1 MTDTIEP
8 SSSSAFAKTV
18 LYVLLCRSS
27 EGGVLEF
34 LLLEKNGSLTFPPT
48 KLRPRE
54 NLYTALIRPL
64 ETDLGLVRRSY
75 ALERELDMLPSAGQS
90 HQYPGL
96 PRSYHLYPV
105 FVSLTEEGRRL
116 LAQSAADCT
125 WMTLNDILGSIRE
138 PNVLRITGKLQER
151 MTATEPA
158 VRLDPADLPVARP
171 SMDALASAWAAEQS
185 EGVRIALGS
194 EINAVLAAGDRAFN
208 LRVAD
213 PYLPYQRQ
221 GLGFTWSFFTP
232 MDKQDIHV
240 HGLPA
245 VEIYG
250 VLSGRM
256 QLWYKPMNQRGVR
269 TWQCRLLQGGD
280 WAEVE
285 PLTCHFACWLDPEG
299 LGTVIKAAGSGALA
313 GVGRLGV
320 AGKTTCQWT
329 EGAKVLTCGS
339 FNQCQIPPALRLLET
354 EFKKPF
360 AAREFSR
367 IAEVA
372 LTALE
377 VQER

>member
-1 MTDTIEP
+1 MTDTMP
-8 SSSSAFAKTV
+8 SAAFAKTV

-27 EGGVLEF
+27 DAGALEF
-34 LLLEKNGSLTFPPT
+34 LLLEKNGSPTFPPT

-64 ETDLGLVRRSY
+64 EVDLGLVRGTY
-75 ALERELDMLPSAGQS
+75 ALERELDMLPSAGDS
-90 HQYPGL
+90 HRYPGL
-96 PRSYHLYPV
+96 QRTYHLYPV
-105 FVSLTEEGRRL
+105 FVTLTEEGWCL
-116 LAQSAADCT
+116 LAQSRAAYS
-125 WMTLNDILGSIRE
+125 WMSLRDIHDSIRE
-138 PNVLRITGKLQER
+138 PNVLRIAEHLQER
-151 MTATEPA
+151 MMASEPDA
-158 VRLDPADLPVARP
+158 MIDPSALTLSRP
-171 SMDALASAWAAEQS
+171 SMDAMACAWAAEQS

-194 EINAVLAAGDRAFN
+194 EISTILAAGNRAFN

-250 VLSGRM
+250 VLKGRM

-269 TWQCRLLQGGD
+269 TWRCCLLQGGD

-285 PLTCHFACWLDPEG
+285 PMTCHFACWLDQEG
-299 LGTVIKAAGSGALA
+299 LGTVIKAAGSGVLA

-329 EGAKVLTCGS
+329 EGAKVLTCSS
-339 FNQCQIPPALRLLET
+339 FNQCQVPPALRLLET

-360 AAREFSR
+360 AEREFSR